1 VPFLNRLLRKTSTE
15 ARLRAAEAKYR
26 TLVEQLPLVTYIDA
40 LTASATSLYASPQ
53 VETLLGYS
61 VDEWLGDP
69 EFFPKLLHPDDRE
82 RILALVDHCNETAEL
97 FRAEYRL
104 IARDGRTVW
113 VQDESLVVIDEDG
126 RPLFT
131 QGYLLDITARKE
143 SEQRFAAEHAVA
155 RAVAEST
162 TLDEAARRIVRIVC
176 DAFGWE
182 TGGVWL
188 LDREQDAL
196 RPTFDNGL
204 RQTGLAD
211 PTRERQEPIW
221 VPGAYGVPVMLGA
234 AVLGVLEF
242 RSHELRDP
250 DEDTA
255 GTIGVIASQFAQF
268 IERKRSEEALRYQ
281 ALHDSLTGLPNR
293 TLFHDRVRQA
303 LELARRADQSLAV
316 LVMDLDS
323 FKDVNDTLGHQC
335 GDALLQQ
342 VGGRIQDGV
351 RASDTVA
358 RLGGDEFGFLL
369 VDVDVAETAV
379 LAQRIQE
386 TLADPFTVQDLSLQV
401 EASLGVALHPEHGE
415 DVDQLLQRADVAM
428 YSAKRMGIGWA
439 FYEAEKDRAT
449 ASLQP

>member
-40 LTASATSLYASPQ
+40 LTSSATSLYASPQ

-69 EFFPKLLHPDDRE
+69 EFFPKLLHPADRE

-97 FRAEYRL
+97 FRAEYRM

-155 RAVAEST
+155 RAVAESS
-162 TLDEAARRIVRIVC
+162 TLDEAARRIVSIVC

-188 LDREQDAL
+188 LDREQDVL
-196 RPTFDNGL
+196 RPTSDNGL
-204 RQTGLAD
+204 GPTSLAE
-211 PTRERQEPIW
+211 PTRERQEAIW
-221 VPGAYGVPVMLGA
+221 VSGAYAVPVMLGA
-234 AVLGVLEF
+234 AVLGVVEF
-242 RSHELRDP
+242 RSHELRNP
-250 DEDTA
+250 DGDTA

-303 LELARRADQSLAV
+303 LEFARRADQSLAV

-369 VDVDVAETAV
+369 VDVDGAQTAV

-386 TLADPFTVQDLSLQV
+386 TLADPFRVQDLTLQV
-401 EASLGVALHPEHGE
+401 EASLGIALHPEHGE

-439 FYEAEKDRAT
+439 FYDAATDRAT

>member
-1 VPFLNRLLRKTSTE
+1 
-15 ARLRAAEAKYR
+15 
-26 TLVEQLPLVTYIDA
+26 
-40 LTASATSLYASPQ
+40 
-53 VETLLGYS
+53 
-61 VDEWLGDP
+61 
-69 EFFPKLLHPDDRE
+69 
-82 RILALVDHCNETAEL
+82 
-97 FRAEYRL
+97 
-104 IARDGRTVW
+104 
-113 VQDESLVVIDEDG
+113 
-126 RPLFT
+126 
-131 QGYLLDITARKE
+131 
-143 SEQRFAAEHAVA
+143 
-155 RAVAEST
+155 
-162 TLDEAARRIVRIVC
+162 
-176 DAFGWE
+176 
-182 TGGVWL
+182 
-188 LDREQDAL
+188 
-196 RPTFDNGL
+196 
-204 RQTGLAD
+204 
-211 PTRERQEPIW
+211 
-221 VPGAYGVPVMLGA
+221 M
-234 AVLGVLEF
+234 LGVLEF

-250 DEDTA
+250 DGDTA
-255 GTIGVIASQFAQF
+255 GTIAVIASQFAQF

-335 GDALLQQ
+335 GDALLQE

-369 VDVDVAETAV
+369 VDVDGAQTAV

-386 TLADPFTVQDLSLQV
+386 TLADPFTVQELTLQV

-428 YSAKRMGIGWA
+428 YSAKRMGTGWA
-439 FYEAEKDRAT
+439 FYDAATDRAT